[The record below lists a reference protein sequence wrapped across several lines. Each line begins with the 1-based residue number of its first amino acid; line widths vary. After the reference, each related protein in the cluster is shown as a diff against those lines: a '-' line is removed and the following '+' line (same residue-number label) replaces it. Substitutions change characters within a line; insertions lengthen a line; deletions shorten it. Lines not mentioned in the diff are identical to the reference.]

1 MDKYLKI
8 KKISLI
14 ILALFIIC
22 CNSDQNNMIV
32 SGNVEGLR
40 KGTIYLQKE
49 IDSTIVSLDSL
60 KIRGNSNFKLNT
72 IIDEPDIFYLYLDKE
87 DGDSLNDI
95 ITFFG
100 NKGEININTMLSTF
114 DSSYEISGSK
124 NSELLREY
132 FSIIRKYNLQN
143 LDLLEI
149 FYNAQINDNQKRID
163 SVNERLENLIK
174 RKYLY
179 SLNFSINNSQNE
191 ISPYIAVSQIPD
203 ANKDLLRKVYD
214 TLPENIKVSKYG
226 KVLMELSVD

>member
-1 MDKYLKI
+1 M
-8 KKISLI
+8 KKTSLI
-14 ILALFIIC
+14 SIALFIIC
-22 CNSDQNNMIV
+22 CNSDQNQMIV
-32 SGNVEGLR
+32 SGKVDGLR

-49 IDSTIVSLDSL
+49 LDSTIVSLDSV
-60 KIRGNSNFKLNT
+60 KINGNSDFKLST
-72 IIDEPDIFYLYLDKE
+72 VIDEPDIYYLYLNKD

-100 NKGEININTMLSTF
+100 NKGEININTTLSAF

-149 FYNAQINDNQKRID
+149 FYNAQINNNQKRID
-163 SVNERLENLIK
+163 SVNEKIENLIK

-179 SLNFSINNSQNE
+179 SLNFSITNSANE
-191 ISPYIAVSQIPD
+191 ISPYIVVSQIPD
-203 ANKDLLRKVYD
+203 VNIDLLRKVYD
-214 TLPENIKVSKYG
+214 TLPEDIKVSKYG
-226 KVLMELSVD
+226 KVLMELTLD

>member
-1 MDKYLKI
+1 M

-14 ILALFIIC
+14 SLTLFIIC

-32 SGNVEGLR
+32 SGNVDGLR

-49 IDSTIVSLDSL
+49 IDSTIVSIDSI
-60 KIRGNSNFKLNT
+60 KIKGNSNFKLNT
-72 IIDEPDIFYLYLDKE
+72 IIDEPDIYYLYLDKE

-149 FYNAQINDNQKRID
+149 FYNAQINNNQKRID
-163 SVNERLENLIK
+163 SVNKKLENLIK
-174 RKYLY
+174 RKYL
-179 SLNFSINNSQNE
+179 SICINYINTLMPLGVMLHLLFQLQ
-191 ISPYIAVSQIPD
+191 ISKGHA
-203 ANKDLLRKVYD
+203 LRGLK
-214 TLPENIKVSKYG
+214 LKH
-226 KVLMELSVD
+226 LWH

>member
-1 MDKYLKI
+1 M

-14 ILALFIIC
+14 SLTFFIIC

-32 SGNVEGLR
+32 SGNVDGLR

-72 IIDEPDIFYLYLDKE
+72 IIDEPDIYYLYLDKE

-149 FYNAQINDNQKRID
+149 FYNAQITDNQKRID

-179 SLNFSINNSQNE
+179 SLNFSITNAQNE

-226 KVLMELSVD
+226 KVLMELSLD

>member
-1 MDKYLKI
+1 M

-32 SGNVEGLR
+32 SGNVDGLR

-72 IIDEPDIFYLYLDKE
+72 IIDEPDIYYLYLDKE

-149 FYNAQINDNQKRID
+149 FYNAQITDNQKRID

-179 SLNFSINNSQNE
+179 SLNFSITNSQNE

-226 KVLMELSVD
+226 KVLMELSLD

>member
-1 MDKYLKI
+1 M

-32 SGNVEGLR
+32 SGNVDGLR

-60 KIRGNSNFKLNT
+60 KIRGNSNFILNT

-179 SLNFSINNSQNE
+179 SLNFSITNSQNE

-226 KVLMELSVD
+226 KVLMELSLD

>member
-1 MDKYLKI
+1 M
-8 KKISLI
+8 KKTSLI
-14 ILALFIIC
+14 SIALFIIC
-22 CNSDQNNMIV
+22 CNSDQNQMIV
-32 SGNVEGLR
+32 SGKVDGLR

-49 IDSTIVSLDSL
+49 LDSTIVSLDSV
-60 KIRGNSNFKLNT
+60 KINGNSDFKLST
-72 IIDEPDIFYLYLDKE
+72 VIDEPDIYYLYLNKD

-100 NKGEININTMLSTF
+100 NKGEITINTSLSTF

-149 FYNAQINDNQKRID
+149 FYNAQINNNQKRID
-163 SVNERLENLIK
+163 SVNEKLENLIK

-179 SLNFSINNSQNE
+179 SLNFSITNSANE
-191 ISPYIAVSQIPD
+191 ISPYIVVSQIPD
-203 ANKDLLRKVYD
+203 VNIDLLRKVYD
-214 TLPENIKVSKYG
+214 TLPEDIKVSKYG
-226 KVLMELSVD
+226 KVLMELTLD

>member
-1 MDKYLKI
+1 M
-8 KKISLI
+8 KKTSLI
-14 ILALFIIC
+14 SIALFIIC
-22 CNSDQNNMIV
+22 CNSDQNQMIV
-32 SGNVEGLR
+32 SGKVDGLR

-49 IDSTIVSLDSL
+49 LDSTIVSLDSV
-60 KIRGNSNFKLNT
+60 KINGNSDFKLST
-72 IIDEPDIFYLYLDKE
+72 VIDEPDIYYLYLNKD

-100 NKGEININTMLSTF
+100 NKGEININTRLSTF

-149 FYNAQINDNQKRID
+149 FYNAQINNNQKRID
-163 SVNERLENLIK
+163 SVNEKLENLIK

-179 SLNFSINNSQNE
+179 SLNFSITNSENE

-203 ANKDLLRKVYD
+203 ANKDLLKKVYD

>member
-1 MDKYLKI
+1 
-8 KKISLI
+8 
-14 ILALFIIC
+14 
-22 CNSDQNNMIV
+22 MIV
-32 SGNVEGLR
+32 SGSVDGLR

-72 IIDEPDIFYLYLDKE
+72 IIDEPDIYYLYLDKE

-100 NKGEININTMLSTF
+100 NKGEINISTRLSTF

-163 SVNERLENLIK
+163 SVNERIENLIK

-179 SLNFSINNSQNE
+179 SLNFSITNSQNE

-226 KVLMELSVD
+226 KVLMELSLD

>member
-1 MDKYLKI
+1 M
-8 KKISLI
+8 KKTSLI
-14 ILALFIIC
+14 SIALFIIC
-22 CNSDQNNMIV
+22 CNSDQNQMIV
-32 SGNVEGLR
+32 SGKVDGLR
-40 KGTIYLQKE
+40 KGIIYLQKE
-49 IDSTIVSLDSL
+49 LDSTIVSLDSV
-60 KIRGNSNFKLNT
+60 KINGNSDFKLST
-72 IIDEPDIFYLYLDKE
+72 VIDEPDIYYLYLNKD

-100 NKGEININTMLSTF
+100 NKGEININTRLSTF

-149 FYNAQINDNQKRID
+149 FYNAQINNNQKRID
-163 SVNERLENLIK
+163 SVNEKIENLIK

-179 SLNFSINNSQNE
+179 SLNFSITNSENE

-203 ANKDLLRKVYD
+203 ANKDLLKKVYD